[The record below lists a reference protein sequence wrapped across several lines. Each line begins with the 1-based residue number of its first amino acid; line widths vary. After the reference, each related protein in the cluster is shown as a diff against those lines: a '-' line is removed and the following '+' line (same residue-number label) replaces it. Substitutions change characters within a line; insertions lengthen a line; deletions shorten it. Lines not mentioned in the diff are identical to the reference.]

1 MSTFYFPCQ
10 FITFQDEELDNY
22 QIGRY
27 GINRRKYNFSIFD
40 STTLAVNH
48 KLLNTPYQNMEIFFH
63 NVGAELYVEDCDSVD
78 EARKMVEFLRLGMI
92 STGSICFFMPYITNT
107 RMDLYCEINSRSS
120 ENLRRH
126 LSQKSQETPVPPKG
140 SIEFSAYETYYH
152 YFIFHGKH
160 VHVIDKNFFEKSVA
174 IAEKWSTLEANT
186 PLLRLARKAI
196 SIAPTINDPSMCL
209 MQIWQGIESFFKQN
223 SELTFRLSLLVALL
237 VGENRREIFEN
248 VKSQY
253 KIRSKV
259 AHGDKIVV
267 NDNEL
272 VEAWNLLILII
283 KAIVVRGKLPTEDEL
298 MSEIFI

>member
-10 FITFQDEELDNY
+10 FITFQDNELDNY

-40 STTLAVNH
+40 SSTLAVDH

-63 NVGAELYVEDCDSVD
+63 NVGAELLVEDCESVD
-78 EARKMVEFLRLGMI
+78 DARQMIEVLRLAMLVA
-92 STGSICFFMPYITNT
+92 GSSCFFMPYITNT
-107 RMDLYCEINSRSS
+107 RMDLYCEINYRSS
-120 ENLRRH
+120 ENLRRY
-126 LSQKSQETPVPPKG
+126 LSQESQEMPVPPEG

-152 YFIFHGKH
+152 NFIFHGEH
-160 VHVIDKNFFEKSVA
+160 LIDKKFFEKSVA
-174 IAEKWSTLEANT
+174 IAEKWSALEVNT
-186 PLLRLARKAI
+186 QNLIMARKAT
-196 SIAPTINDPSMCL
+196 SIAPIINDSSMCI
-209 MQIWQGIESFFKQN
+209 MQIWQGIESFFTQN
-223 SELTFRLSLLVALL
+223 SELTFRLSLLIALL
-237 VGENRREIFEN
+237 IGENRREVFEN

-267 NDNEL
+267 NNNEL
-272 VEAWNLLILII
+272 VEAWNLLISII
-283 KAIVVRGKLPTEDEL
+283 KAVVVRGKLPTEDEL